1 MAISKKRNL
10 NEVSGKVGNTVFYE
24 LNGQFIARST
34 PYRHKPYTQG
44 ELANQNKYTI
54 VNKFLK
60 QIKDVYSIGFEFV
73 AKGTTSNAYNKAV
86 SRNLTAVSGERGAQ
100 YFDYAKAAISE
111 GKLPMAKDAAVSLRP
126 EGVHFTWNPESED
139 TTIFQDDQ
147 VMIMLYLLGKS
158 DKIIFLKAGA
168 KRAEGMELL
177 LVEEPRH
184 PKAHVYIAFISNNRK
199 SISNSQY
206 LGELDFGAAH

>member
-10 NEVSGKVGNTVFYE
+10 NDLSGKVGNTVFYE

-111 GKLPMAKDAAVSLRP
+111 GKLPMAKDTAVSLRP
-126 EGVHFTWNPESED
+126 EGIQFTWNPESDEK
-139 TTIFQDDQ
+139 TMLQDDQ
-147 VMIMLYLLGKS
+147 VVILLYFPGIW
-158 DKIIFLKAGA
+158 DKTIFLKAGA
-168 KRAEGMELL
+168 ERAEGMELL
-177 LVEEPRH
+177 VVEKSRY

-206 LGELDFGAAH
+206 LGELNFEADH